1 MTALPTIEHADDILV
16 RLSKA
21 HQAMHVEKSLH
32 ADTEKKVL
40 EEAWL
45 KHAPMIAE
53 ATSVF
58 HMVQAEAYR
67 AGFNDSDMHKV
78 LSDCH

>member
-16 RLSKA
+16 RLAKA
-21 HQAMHVEKSLH
+21 HEAMTVENQLH
-32 ADTEKKVL
+32 SDAAKKAA
-40 EEAWL
+40 EETWM

-67 AGFNDSDMHKV
+67 AGFSDSDMNKV
-78 LSDCH
+78 LPHCH